1 MVGANNEIDETKN
14 AGKSTTI
21 LMAMAMQR
29 YDVGRIAQWIT
40 SRASLEATG
49 CHHRVSAC
57 AVLPRQPPWSTN
69 SNKTHKTLTKH
80 NFYLATIVLFY

>member
-1 MVGANNEIDETKN
+1 MVVANNEIDETKN
-14 AGKSTTI
+14 AGKSMTI

-29 YDVGRIAQWIT
+29 YNVGRIARWST

-49 CHHRVSAC
+49 CRHRASAC
-57 AVLPRQPPWSTN
+57 AVSPRRPPWSTN

-80 NFYLATIVLFY
+80 NF